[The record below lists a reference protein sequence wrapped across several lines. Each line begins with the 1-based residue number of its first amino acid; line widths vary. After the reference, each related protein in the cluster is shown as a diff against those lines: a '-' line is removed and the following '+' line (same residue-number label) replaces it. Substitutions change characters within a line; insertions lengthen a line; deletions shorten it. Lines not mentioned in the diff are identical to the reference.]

1 MSSNRERPEVLV
13 LKKYMK
19 HYIPYEAGERL
30 DQLNRWFNAIICSKD
45 YSDDD
50 QWLAIRL
57 NLLKWHELGYSY
69 KQMQLSEIDDFSLST
84 HSPALL
90 IKCF

>member
-1 MSSNRERPEVLV
+1 
-13 LKKYMK
+13 MK
-19 HYIPYEAGERL
+19 HHIPYEAGERL
-30 DQLNRWFNAIICSKD
+30 NQLNRWFTVIICSKD